1 MPKFYDFFLY
11 SGHAQ
16 GSESGCEWSATFSRI
31 CWNLTPPPC
40 RTCRMSFMSCHVCVC
55 LPYTPHSLS
64 LTLLPLFFARHIYLP
79 LPRCRYCCGSV
90 AVAVVAFV
98 SSTNKISAINIR
110 LPMRQR
116 VNMSTY
122 VCVSVCVCAE
132 SYVLCLL
139 PFFIASFAPFVLW
152 LWVRAFVYIFAS
164 LRHFTTFSSF
174 LWNLFSLPTRQY
186 PMNIDIQFSSVRIL
200 SYAITGLQLVPPGDS
215 RMFVLVSSASVSC
228 SASVPLCPRCFLKL
242 RLS

>member
-1 MPKFYDFFLY
+1 
-11 SGHAQ
+11 
-16 GSESGCEWSATFSRI
+16 
-31 CWNLTPPPC
+31 
-40 RTCRMSFMSCHVCVC
+40 MSCHVCAC
-55 LPYTPHSLS
+55 LLSLS
-64 LTLLPLFFARHIYLP
+64 LSLFPLSLYSFFARHIYLP

-116 VNMSTY
+116 VNMYSY
-122 VCVSVCVCAE
+122 ECVC
-132 SYVLCLL
+132 LCVWRVVCALL
-139 PFFIASFAPFVLW
+139 ASFAPFVLW

-186 PMNIDIQFSSVRIL
+186 PMNIDIQFSS
-200 SYAITGLQLVPPGDS
+200 SYHWAAT
-215 RMFVLVSSASVSC
+215 C
-228 SASVPLCPRCFLKL
+228 SARWLSDVCFSFICFRVLQCICSLLPKV
-242 RLS
+242 LSQVEIILNLY

>member
-1 MPKFYDFFLY
+1 
-11 SGHAQ
+11 
-16 GSESGCEWSATFSRI
+16 
-31 CWNLTPPPC
+31 
-40 RTCRMSFMSCHVCVC
+40 MSCHVCVC

-186 PMNIDIQFSSVRIL
+186 PMNIDIHFSSVRTEL
-200 SYAITGLQLVPPGDS
+200 CYHWAAT
-215 RMFVLVSSASVSC
+215 C
-228 SASVPLCPRCFLKL
+228 SARWLSDVCFSFICFRVLQCICSALPKV
-242 RLS
+242 LSQVEIILNLY

>member
-1 MPKFYDFFLY
+1 
-11 SGHAQ
+11 
-16 GSESGCEWSATFSRI
+16 
-31 CWNLTPPPC
+31 
-40 RTCRMSFMSCHVCVC
+40 MSCHVCVC
-55 LPYTPHSLS
+55 LPSLHSS
-64 LTLLPLFFARHIYLP
+64 LPQYVPSPLRLFFFARHIYLP

-186 PMNIDIQFSSVRIL
+186 PMNIDIQFSSHTEL
-200 SYAITGLQLVPPGDS
+200 CYHWAPT
-215 RMFVLVSSASVSC
+215 C
-228 SASVPLCPRCFLKL
+228 SARWLSDVCFSFICFRVLQCICSALPKV
-242 RLS
+242 LSQVEIILNLY